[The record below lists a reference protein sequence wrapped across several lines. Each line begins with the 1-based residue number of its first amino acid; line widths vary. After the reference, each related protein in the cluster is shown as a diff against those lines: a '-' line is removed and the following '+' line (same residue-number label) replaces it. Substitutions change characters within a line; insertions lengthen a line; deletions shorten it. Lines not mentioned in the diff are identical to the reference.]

1 MTLESEIAALV
12 ESAGAKLYDTELT
25 REGTRTVFQIFVT
38 RDGGVDVEVCARISR
53 LLSPLFDVK
62 PPVGGEYTL
71 EVSSPGIERKLK
83 TPEHF
88 AGAVGENVKI
98 TLKDKKR
105 IKGKLV
111 KADENGILI
120 EGSETN
126 VPYEAVAKA
135 HVVFSWNK

>member
-1 MTLESEIAALV
+1 MSLESEIAALV
-12 ESAGAKLYDTELT
+12 ESAGAKLYDTELA

-38 RDGGVDVEVCARISR
+38 REGGVDVELCARISR

-88 AGAVGENVKI
+88 AGAVGENVKV

-105 IKGKLV
+105 LKGKLAQ
-111 KADENGILI
+111 ADENGFQI
-120 EGSETN
+120 EGGEGT
-126 VPYEAVAKA
+126 VAYEAVAKA
-135 HVVFSWNK
+135 HVVFSWNQ